1 MHVMSNSFHVPAWK
15 ADKRRNDWENSSVA
29 SEELE
34 KFRIQGYLYIFSG
47 YFGYIISYHIIYHF
61 IYIISYHNITYY
73 IISYHVLY
81 TISCMSCQT
90 PFTYERIITYHIIIL
105 VIASIKKMF
114 SKMFSNLR
122 DPGSANL
129 KYVHF
134 HKKNFSL
141 SNWRA
146 LFCSSSL
153 VQRLNFL

>member
-1 MHVMSNSFHVPAWK
+1 MSCQTHFTYQREKLTKGRMIEKTAVLLQKSWK
-15 ADKRRNDWENSSVA
+15 NFAYKVIYIY
-29 SEELE
+29 
-34 KFRIQGYLYIFSG
+34 FQGILVISYHN
-47 YFGYIISYHIIYHF
+47 ISYHIIYHF

-122 DPGSANL
+122 DPGSANF

-134 HKKNFSL
+134 HKKKF
-141 SNWRA
+141 
-146 LFCSSSL
+146 
-153 VQRLNFL
+153 QPI